1 MSLVILI
8 GLEFAESVFQL
19 RLFSDDKAFLSIND
33 QYARIIPQWLLI
45 TALLIAIIMKIL
57 RKERVNPII
66 IPFFLVTLHHP
77 LISSLFTSSKPYSF
91 MHFSFTIML
100 SYSSA
105 TFITHQA
112 KLELIINWALH
123 SVLSTASLYSM
134 TSIWKHHSFLS
145 FTFLNIALYA
155 LITYF

>member
-19 RLFSDDKAFLSIND
+19 RIFSDDKAFLTIND

-45 TALLIAIIMKIL
+45 TILLIAIIMMIL
-57 RKERVNPII
+57 KKERVNPVIR
-66 IPFFLVTLHHP
+66 PFFLVTLHYP

-91 MHFSFTIML
+91 MHFSFTVIL

-105 TFITHQA
+105 TFITAQA
-112 KLELIINWALH
+112 KKELIINWALH

-155 LITYF
+155 LISYF